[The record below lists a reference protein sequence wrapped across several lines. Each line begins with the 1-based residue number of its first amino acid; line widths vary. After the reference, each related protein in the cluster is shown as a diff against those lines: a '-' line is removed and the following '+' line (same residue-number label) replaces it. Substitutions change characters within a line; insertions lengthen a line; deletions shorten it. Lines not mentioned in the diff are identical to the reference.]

1 MRDRNYL
8 TSLDRGIHT
17 LEVVGSSFRPL
28 TLTEVAN
35 QMGMTK
41 SSAQRF
47 LNTLRSMGY
56 LKRDENKRYALS
68 PKILSLG
75 FNFLNSST
83 IAKIVKPHIDHLSS
97 TFNKTL
103 NLAVLDGFE
112 IVYLYRKEV
121 NRFLKYDL
129 QPGSRLPAYCTS
141 AGKIL
146 LAGLS
151 DEDFIARV
159 SQNELKPV
167 TPRTITSKDELLQD
181 IRKTRAR
188 GYSICDRE
196 LSMDLYS
203 MAFPL
208 VNDRGDVVAAINVTM
223 GLEEKKSPIMR
234 DLVKTMA
241 NEAREI
247 SRILGYEGPYP
258 PFPSETAE
266 KNLGALPQSE

>member
-1 MRDRNYL
+1 MRDKNYL
-8 TSLDRGIHT
+8 TSLDRGIHA
-17 LEVVGSSFRPL
+17 LEIVGSSFRPL
-28 TLTEVAN
+28 TLTEVAT
-35 QMGMTK
+35 QMGLTK

-47 LNTLRSMGY
+47 LNTLSSMGY
-56 LKRDENKRYALS
+56 LKRDENKRYTLS

-75 FNFLNSST
+75 FNLLNSST
-83 IAKIVKPHIDHLSS
+83 IAKIVKPHIDRLSS
-97 TFNKTL
+97 SFNKTL

-151 DEDFIARV
+151 SADLSARV
-159 SQNELKPV
+159 NQNELKPV
-167 TPRTITSKDELLQD
+167 TSRTIVSKEELLQD
-181 IRKTRAR
+181 IRKTRIR

-208 VNDRGDVVAAINVTM
+208 VNDRGDVAAAINVTM
-223 GLEEKKSPIMR
+223 SAEEKKSPIIK
-234 DLVKTMA
+234 DLVKTLMK
-241 NEAREI
+241 EAREI
-247 SRILGYEGPYP
+247 SRILGYEGTYP
-258 PFPSETAE
+258 HFPPDAAE
-266 KNLGALPQSE
+266 KNLGTSPLLE